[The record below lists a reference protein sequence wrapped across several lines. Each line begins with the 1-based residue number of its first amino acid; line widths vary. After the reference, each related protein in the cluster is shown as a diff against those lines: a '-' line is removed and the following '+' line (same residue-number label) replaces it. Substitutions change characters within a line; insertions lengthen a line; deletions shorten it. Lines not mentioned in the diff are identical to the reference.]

1 MTGDG
6 VNDAPALR
14 RADIGVA
21 MGGRGT
27 EVARQAADLV
37 LVDDD
42 LDTLVAA
49 VVKGAGS
56 TQTSERS
63 CAMASL
69 AGWPS
74 VVVLLV
80 CAVGRAPIPL
90 TPAMILWVNM
100 VTHGL
105 PGVAFSGEPL
115 DANLMSR
122 PSPSPSRSVLDR
134 TLTTQIAFAG
144 LLVAATS
151 LAAGWWAFDRDT
163 DFQTA
168 VFLTLGLGQLS
179 VALAL
184 RAPRSRP
191 VWRLRWNERGL
202 ELAVLAAAVCQV
214 AGAVVPGLHVLLG
227 TEPVSAQE
235 LLVLVAAGAVPGLVV
250 AASRARWLT
259 GRNTSERGSLA
270 PVDSGQSEV

>member
-1 MTGDG
+1 MAEGRRIHANIRTF
-6 VNDAPALR
+6 LR
-14 RADIGVA
+14 YG
-21 MGGRGT
+21 
-27 EVARQAADLV
+27 
-37 LVDDD
+37 
-42 LDTLVAA
+42 
-49 VVKGAGS
+49 
-56 TQTSERS
+56 
-63 CAMASL
+63 L
-69 AGWPS
+69 AGGLAE
-74 VVVLLV
+74 VVVLL
-80 CAVGRAPIPL
+80 CRAVARAADPAHAGDDPL
-90 TPAMILWVNM
+90 GQ
-100 VTHGL
+100 HGH
-105 PGVAFSGEPL
+105 A
-115 DANLMSR
+115 R
-122 PSPSPSRSVLDR
+122 PSGRRLRRRAARCQSHASTVAVAVAIGARPHPDDPDR
-134 TLTTQIAFAG
+134 VRRA
-144 LLVAATS
+144 LVAATS